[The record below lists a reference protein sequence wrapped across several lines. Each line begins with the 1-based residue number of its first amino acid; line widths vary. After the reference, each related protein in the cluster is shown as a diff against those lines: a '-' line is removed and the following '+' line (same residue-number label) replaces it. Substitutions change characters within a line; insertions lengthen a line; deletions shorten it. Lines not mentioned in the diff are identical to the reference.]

1 VNTDYITFDLQPEGS
16 EAHVKVTVSVSY
28 PEGVQI
34 NLSDSKSRSAA
45 ALYIMA
51 MPSLIRN

>member
-1 VNTDYITFDLQPEGS
+1 MNTDYFTFELQPEGS
-16 EAHVKVTVSVSY
+16 EAHVKIRVIVSY

-34 NLSDSKSRSAA
+34 NLSDYKSTSAA